1 MIQMSQSRPE
11 TSYKE
16 EEIEMGSNQ
25 AYESVT
31 IRHTVSRSSES
42 QLHQRSTTYREE
54 PVYELPPTT

>member
-16 EEIEMGSNQ
+16 EEVEMGSNQ

-31 IRHTVSRSSES
+31 IRHTRSSES
-42 QLHQRSTTYREE
+42 QLHQGSTTYREE